1 MNKKARQAA
10 LAKIT
15 KQAEQEA
22 LIKKVAE
29 DSDVNSA
36 ADAESF
42 SEKVFQK
49 LLSEIKIEG
58 LED

>member
-1 MNKKARQAA
+1 MNKQSRKAA
-10 LAKIT
+10 LEKIT
-15 KQAEQEA
+15 KQAEREA

-29 DSDVNSA
+29 DADVNSA

>member
-1 MNKKARQAA
+1 MNKLARKAA
-10 LAKIT
+10 LEKLI
-15 KQAEQEA
+15 KQAEQDA

-29 DSDVNSA
+29 DSDVNSTE
-36 ADAESF
+36 DATSY

-49 LLSEIKIEG
+49 LLEEIKIDG